1 MFKDISNFNDTRD
14 YLPILNAT
22 LITDLFIIFLLYI
35 GFFKTIFLKKWY
47 IQFNIYAVLADV
59 LILLIGFILTRYFY
73 YKIFKSYSIIKF
85 ILLFLGIQIIHDI
98 LFYLLFMNIPRG
110 KNKAFDLFKDYAKEV
125 GVGAIIGDSFM
136 VVMIVLL
143 ASFISKLSYNAN
155 IIILIVTCYFF
166 PYLVYF

>member
-1 MFKDISNFNDTRD
+1 MKEIGNRAKSQFKETINFVK
-14 YLPILNAT
+14 
-22 LITDLFIIFLLYI
+22 LYW
-35 GFFKTIFLKKWY
+35 K
-47 IQFNIYAVLADV
+47 
-59 LILLIGFILTRYFY
+59 
-73 YKIFKSYSIIKF
+73 SII
-85 ILLFLGIQIIHDI
+85 
-98 LFYLLFMNIPRG
+98 YVLFMNIPRG

-125 GVGAIIGDSFM
+125 GGGAIIGDSFM